1 MPYSDTISRIVA
13 AIELKSVSF
22 RTPSSKLEKIDKLA
36 GAQYRDRS
44 YILNEAIDQYLDMQ
58 NYHTSFVEQGLRDSE
73 EGKTVSHEEV
83 GRRLAKQR
91 ASRTMKT
98 AR

>member
-1 MPYSDTISRIVA
+1 MTTI
-13 AIELKSVSF
+13 KSVNL
-22 RTPSSKLEKIDKLA
+22 RTPSSKLEEIDNLA

-44 YILNEAIDQYLDMQ
+44 YILNEAIDQYLDVQ
-58 NYHTSFVEQGLRDSE
+58 NYHTSLVERGVRDSE
-73 EGKTVSHEEV
+73 AGKTVSHEEV

-91 ASRTMKT
+91 ASRTMKA

>member
-1 MPYSDTISRIVA
+1 MAGVEI
-13 AIELKSVSF
+13 KSVSF
-22 RTPSSKLEKIDKLA
+22 RTQSSKLEAIDKLA
-36 GAQYRDRS
+36 GTQHRDRS

-58 NYHTSFVEQGLRDSE
+58 NYHASLIAQGLRDAE
-73 EGKTVSHEEV
+73 AGKVVSHEEV

-91 ASRTMKT
+91 GSRKVAS

>member
-1 MPYSDTISRIVA
+1 MTA
-13 AIELKSVSF
+13 TETKSISF

-36 GAQYRDRS
+36 GTQHRDRS
-44 YILNEAIDQYLDMQ
+44 YILNEAIDQYLDLQ
-58 NYHTSFVEQGLRDSE
+58 SYHANLVEQGLRDSE
-73 EGKTVSHEEV
+73 AGKVVSHEEI

-91 ASRTMKT
+91 ASRKMKA

>member
-1 MPYSDTISRIVA
+1 MA
-13 AIELKSVSF
+13 ATEIKSVSF

-36 GAQYRDRS
+36 GAQHRDRS
-44 YILNEAIDQYLDMQ
+44 YILNEAIDQYLDLQ
-58 NYHTSFVEQGLRDSE
+58 NYHTSLVEHGLRDSE
-73 EGKTVSHEEV
+73 TGKTVSHEEV

-91 ASRTMKT
+91 SSRTMKA

>member
-1 MPYSDTISRIVA
+1 MA
-13 AIELKSVSF
+13 ATEIKSVSF

-36 GAQYRDRS
+36 GAQHRDRS
-44 YILNEAIDQYLDMQ
+44 YILNEAIDQYLDMED
-58 NYHTSFVEQGLRDSE
+58 YHTSLVEQGLRDSE
-73 EGKTVSHEEV
+73 AGKTVSHEEV

-91 ASRTMKT
+91 ASRTMKA